1 MQIDIARKGQLFLLL
16 SFAALVIIGTAL
28 LLLPGILNEGTL
40 SVTDALFMA
49 CSAVCL
55 NGLATVPLN
64 EFSFGGQ
71 LILLI
76 LIQVGTLGIMTLSAM
91 ILLLMGKGFSYGDAL
106 LISSIN
112 ERFTL
117 RGAEQ
122 LTSTIVHYTLL
133 SEAVGAVLLLPGFV
147 ADGHGWYSLW
157 YSLYYAIGSF
167 CNAGL
172 GPLPGSCASL
182 NRYSQ
187 IICMCLMVLG
197 GLGVYV
203 IYDLRRYF
211 QRKIPTTSLHTR
223 IVLRATV
230 ILITV
235 GAALLWILSHTDT
248 ETASLSIFDSLFL
261 SVAGRTTGYS
271 TVDPGSLSNSCQILL
286 IMLMLIGAA
295 PGSAAGGMKTTTLT
309 VVFAALCASFRGH
322 NRVIIS
328 KREIEMRT
336 VLRAFTVM
344 ILFIMLTWTG
354 TVILNSFAPDMDTSR
369 CCFEAASALS
379 ATGLSLGN
387 TTVMWN
393 SACKLL
399 LVLFMF
405 AGRLGP
411 VTIVLF
417 FVGKEKKELLRYPE
431 ERIIVG

>member
-1 MQIDIARKGQLFLLL
+1 
-16 SFAALVIIGTAL
+16 
-28 LLLPGILNEGTL
+28 
-40 SVTDALFMA
+40 
-49 CSAVCL
+49 
-55 NGLATVPLN
+55 
-64 EFSFGGQ
+64 
-71 LILLI
+71 
-76 LIQVGTLGIMTLSAM
+76 M
-91 ILLLMGKGFSYGDAL
+91 I
-106 LISSIN
+106 
-112 ERFTL
+112 
-117 RGAEQ
+117 
-122 LTSTIVHYTLL
+122 
-133 SEAVGAVLLLPGFV
+133 V
-147 ADGHGWYSLW
+147 A
-157 YSLYYAIGSF
+157 
-167 CNAGL
+167 
-172 GPLPGSCASL
+172 
-182 NRYSQ
+182 
-187 IICMCLMVLG
+187 
-197 GLGVYV
+197 
-203 IYDLRRYF
+203 
-211 QRKIPTTSLHTR
+211 
-223 IVLRATV
+223 
-230 ILITV
+230 

-261 SVAGRTTGYS
+261 SVSGRTTGYS

-344 ILFIMLTWTG
+344 ILFIMLTWAG

>member
-55 NGLATVPLN
+55 NGLATVPLD

-71 LILLI
+71 LVLLI

-203 IYDLRRYF
+203 IYEH
-211 QRKIPTTSLHTR
+211 ICH
-223 IVLRATV
+223 RA
-230 ILITV
+230 V
-235 GAALLWILSHTDT
+235 GCSECHLYVSH
-248 ETASLSIFDSLFL
+248 
-261 SVAGRTTGYS
+261 
-271 TVDPGSLSNSCQILL
+271 
-286 IMLMLIGAA
+286 
-295 PGSAAGGMKTTTLT
+295 
-309 VVFAALCASFRGH
+309 
-322 NRVIIS
+322 
-328 KREIEMRT
+328 
-336 VLRAFTVM
+336 
-344 ILFIMLTWTG
+344 
-354 TVILNSFAPDMDTSR
+354 
-369 CCFEAASALS
+369 
-379 ATGLSLGN
+379 
-387 TTVMWN
+387 
-393 SACKLL
+393 
-399 LVLFMF
+399 
-405 AGRLGP
+405 RLG
-411 VTIVLF
+411 VIVYL
-417 FVGKEKKELLRYPE
+417 VYESQIVYVDRYLGVVYILQ
-431 ERIIVG
+431 RQHYLVFHL